1 MKMTITMPETRT
13 VLFKDLEEGDF
24 FIYGKD
30 LFRKLEDVFL
40 ADAILKREIEG
51 TRDSEMVYN
60 AEMFDSYDGG
70 GLESF
75 TKDAEVIP
83 VDVEIKVLYQ

>member
-24 FIYGKD
+24 FIYEKN
-30 LFRKLEDVFL
+30 LYRKLETVFL

-51 TRDSEMVYN
+51 VRDSEIAYN
-60 AEMFDSYDGG
+60 AEMFDSYDGA
-70 GLESF
+70 GLDSF
-75 TKDAEVIP
+75 AKDAEVIP
-83 VDVEIKVLYQ
+83 VDVEIKVSYQ